1 MFVPKLAA
9 SFFHDAYCTV
19 NRLACLISRTL
30 ALLQLSELCYLIII
44 DALEL
49 PDCFKSTYL
58 LEFLCVAREVY
69 LCIYMYTSYH
79 SDNKSEKVVL
89 SPARDDKQ
97 FTVALAF
104 KLEVCPKFAA

>member
-1 MFVPKLAA
+1 MNF
-9 SFFHDAYCTV
+9 
-19 NRLACLISRTL
+19 LIVSNQPTYWNPCV
-30 ALLQLSELCYLIII
+30 LLMKCS
-44 DALEL
+44 
-49 PDCFKSTYL
+49 
-58 LEFLCVAREVY
+58 EVY
-69 LCIYMYTSYH
+69 LCMCTSFR